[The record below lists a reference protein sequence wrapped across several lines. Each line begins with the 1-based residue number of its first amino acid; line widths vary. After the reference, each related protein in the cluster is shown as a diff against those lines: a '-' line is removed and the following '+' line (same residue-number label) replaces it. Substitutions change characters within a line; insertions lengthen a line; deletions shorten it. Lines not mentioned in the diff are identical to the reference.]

1 MRVRVSEIGSVI
13 LAFAVL
19 ASSIALFATVAILV
33 DVLVLRPFVLPGA
46 ERLVMAGGLSL
57 PTYHDRVAWWA
68 QATTLESLALVDQG
82 TVKVEVAR
90 LRRVARAA
98 IVSDQYFDVVGIRQP
113 AAGRLFTS
121 ADRVDSEISPVVVA
135 AAFAREWFGT
145 PEAAIGGDLRLS
157 GLPFRVIGVIAN
169 APVFPRRTEMWILRQ
184 PSVPSLAT
192 SDARSQKASDTPSR
206 DASAVKQN
214 VASPAKA
221 SRADGRSLFLSARG
235 DAWIGRLAP
244 GRSIESAE
252 GELLALLQR
261 LNEEETPKSGVRYGT
276 QITVVSLRS
285 VLARPF
291 QTPLLALLVGG
302 GLLLALAWANTST
315 LFLARVLDR
324 RATFAIQVALGAT
337 PKTIVRGLALEAA
350 VFGALGG
357 LAGGLLAQWALRVV
371 SPLFDAAALASRSF
385 TSDPTAITIAV
396 ILAAGLGMILG
407 LVAAGLPLLMAAVWT
422 DWTVAGHR
430 TGTGVTRRAGRL
442 RKVLTVSQVGLAMIL
457 IVAAGLA
464 LRTFRA
470 LSDVDLGFQ
479 PGGVLAMRLSVPTN
493 GSPDVMR
500 DALID
505 TLGRAVGTLNVVPLV
520 DELQYLYLKAGE
532 DSVSAAT
539 FVVDPDTLRLL
550 GVRTR
555 VGRTFLASDR
565 HAVVLSESLARRLW
579 PQKSPVGSLVT
590 LDGETQ
596 ARHVVGMVNDVRST
610 RVGGREMAG
619 DAYQVYLPRE
629 YPYGGPPVTPPP
641 TMTVV
646 VACVMDCGAASR
658 EARAIVE
665 RAGGQFHWARP
676 LVEALDAALAPS
688 RLRARAAAFYAI
700 ASFLLAV
707 GAIYSLMSFVVATRR
722 HEMAVR
728 MTVGASAGSVA
739 RALFANSL
747 RIVSTGVV
755 LGTILA
761 IPLFYVVQHL
771 LFGVSIAEPTLY
783 AAAAAT
789 LLIGATLA
797 TLGPAVR
804 VYRVNPLDELYDE

>member
-1 MRVRVSEIGSVI
+1 MRLRTSEAGSVL
-13 LAFAVL
+13 LAFTVL
-19 ASSIALFATVAILV
+19 ASSIALFVTVAMLV
-33 DVLVLRPFVLPGA
+33 DVLVLRPVVLPGA
-46 ERLVMAGGLSL
+46 DRLVLAGGLSL
-57 PTYHDRVAWWA
+57 PTFHDRVAWWN
-68 QATTLESLALVDQG
+68 QTTAFESLALVEQG
-82 TVKVEVAR
+82 TVEVEIAR
-90 LRRVARAA
+90 LRRTGRAA
-98 IVSDQYFDVVGIRQP
+98 IVSDQYFDVLGIRQA
-113 AAGRLFTS
+113 AAGRLFTK
-121 ADRVDSEISPVVVA
+121 ADRVDAEISPVVVD

-145 PEAAIGGDLRLS
+145 PDAAIGADLRLS
-157 GLPFRVIGVIAN
+157 GLPFRVIGVITN
-169 APVFPRRTEMWILRQ
+169 RPVFPRRPEMWILRQ
-184 PSVPSLAT
+184 PSVPSRQTADVPSGKTPDASQQT
-192 SDARSQKASDTPSR
+192 SDARR
-206 DASAVKQN
+206 D
-214 VASPAKA
+214 VATSPKA
-221 SRADGRSLFLSARG
+221 SRVDAGTLFLAARG
-235 DAWIGRLAP
+235 EAWIGRLALR
-244 GRSIESAE
+244 RSVDSATD
-252 GELLALLQR
+252 ELLALLQR
-261 LNEEETPKSGVRYGT
+261 LNEEETPKSGVRYGDT
-276 QITVVSLRS
+276 ITVVSLRS
-285 VLARPF
+285 MLARPF
-291 QTPLLALLVGG
+291 QAPLLALLVGG
-302 GLLLALAWANTST
+302 GLVLLLAWANTST

-324 RATFAIQVALGAT
+324 RAVFAIQVALGAT
-337 PKTIVRGLALEAA
+337 PKTIVRGLATEAA
-350 VFGALGG
+350 AFGAVSG
-357 LAGGLLAQWALRVV
+357 LAGGVLAQWALRVV
-371 SPLFDAAALASRSF
+371 GPLFDAAALASRSF
-385 TSDPTAITIAV
+385 TSDTTAMTVAI

-422 DWTVAGHR
+422 DWTVTGHR

-442 RKVLTVSQVGLAMIL
+442 RKVLTVSQVALAMIL

-479 PGGVLAMRLSVPTN
+479 PGGVLSMRLSLPRN
-493 GSPDVMR
+493 GSADVMR

-505 TLGRAVGTLNVVPLV
+505 TLGRPVGTLNVVPLV
-520 DELQYLYLKAGE
+520 DELQYLHLKAGE
-532 DSVSAAT
+532 DKASAAT
-539 FVVDPDTLRLL
+539 FVVDPETLRLL

-555 VGRTFLASDR
+555 VGRTFLSSDR

-579 PQKSPVGSLVT
+579 PDKTPVGALVT

-610 RVGGREMAG
+610 RIGGREMAG
-619 DAYQVYLPRE
+619 DAYQIYLPRE
-629 YPYGGPPVTPPP
+629 HPYGGPPSNPSP

-646 VACVMDCGAASR
+646 LACVTDCGAASR

-665 RAGGQFHWARP
+665 RAGGQLHWARP

-688 RLRARAAAFYAI
+688 RLRARAAAFYGI

-739 RALFANSL
+739 RALLANSM
-747 RIVSTGVV
+747 RIVCTGVV
-755 LGTILA
+755 LGAILA
-761 IPLFYVVQHL
+761 FPLFYVVQYL
-771 LFGVSIAEPTLY
+771 FFGVSIAEPTLY